1 MRRFAVRYSKPGS
14 VPGSL
19 VERAVEGPGVTLEV
33 IRYSPDTF
41 DRFTIESL
49 DGLVDAEPGIVTWL
63 NIAAPDA
70 TTLHKLTSQFG
81 IHPLVAE
88 DVINLGQRPK
98 VESYDGYLFV
108 VLDLVTWDEKNLHL
122 EKEQVSLLLLEGLV
136 ISIQERPGDVFD
148 PVRERIASAKGR
160 IRRVGADYLLYALVD
175 AAVDHLFPVME
186 RLGDRIEEIEDELV
200 EDPSRSHLAA
210 LHTIKLDLLALRRS
224 TWPLREMTT
233 RLSRADETSFSPS
246 TAPYLRDVADHA
258 VQVIDI
264 LESYRDVVMGLM
276 DLYLSSVS
284 NRMNEVMKVLTV
296 IATIFIPLSFI
307 AGVYG
312 MNFNPGA
319 SPYNMPELGWRYGYP
334 FALAIMAAV
343 AIGMLIYFSRKKWL

>member
-1 MRRFAVRYSKPGS
+1 MRWPRIRYSKPGS

-19 VERAVEGPGVTLEV
+19 AERESEGPGPTLEV
-33 IRYSPDTF
+33 IRYSSDTF
-41 DRFTIESL
+41 RRFTIGNLDELTDSES
-49 DGLVDAEPGIVTWL
+49 GAVTWL
-63 NIAAPDA
+63 NVAGLDVA
-70 TTLHKLTSQFG
+70 TLQQLASRFG
-81 IHPLVAE
+81 IHPLVVE
-88 DVINLGQRPK
+88 DVVALGQRPK
-98 VESYDGYLFV
+98 AESYDGYLFV
-108 VLDLVTWDEKNLHL
+108 VLDLVTWNEKELRL
-122 EKEQVSLLLLEGLV
+122 QKEQVSLLLMAGLV

-148 PVRERIASAKGR
+148 PVRERIASAKGK
-160 IRRVGADYLLYALVD
+160 IRTVGADYLLYALVD

-186 RLGDRIEEIEDELV
+186 RIGDQIEEIEDELV
-200 EDPSRSHLAA
+200 EDPSRSHLTS
-210 LHTIKLDLLALRRS
+210 LHAIKLDLLALRRS

-233 RLSRADETSFSPS
+233 KLSRSEDMPFAPS
-246 TAPYLRDVADHA
+246 TMVYLRDVADHA
-258 VQVIDI
+258 VQVLDI

-312 MNFNPGA
+312 MNFKSAA

-334 FALAIMAAV
+334 FALGIMAAV
-343 AIGMLIYFSRKKWL
+343 AIGMLIYFSRRKWL